1 MRIIKGVKPRRF
13 KKYTHW
19 YNKIG
24 VDDIRVLAVDNRYS
38 KKGLLSKEYSHTEI
52 TFLIGC
58 RLYNFN
64 SKNPDLG
71 FIFESDE
78 YNGDRKKEC
87 LNHFHSL
94 LKDAGL
100 K

>member
-1 MRIIKGVKPRRF
+1 MRIIKGIKPRRF

-24 VDDIRVLAVDNRYS
+24 VDDIRVLAVEDRYS
-38 KKGLLSKEYSHTEI
+38 KKGFFSKEYSHTEV
-52 TFLIGC
+52 TFLIGH
-58 RLYNFN
+58 RVYVFDSN
-64 SKNPDLG
+64 SPNLG
-71 FIFESDE
+71 FPSEEII
-78 YNGDRKKEC
+78 RKREC